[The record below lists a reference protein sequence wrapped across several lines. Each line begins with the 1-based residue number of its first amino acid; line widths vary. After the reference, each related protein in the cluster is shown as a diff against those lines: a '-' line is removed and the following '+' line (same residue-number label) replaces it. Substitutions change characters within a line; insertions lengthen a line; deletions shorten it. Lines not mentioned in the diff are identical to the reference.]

1 MLEINSPSVSVVL
14 KWIIEA
20 ILLISII
27 ELFNNSI
34 VMTFVFELP
43 YPIFDF

>member
-14 KWIIEA
+14 KWTIKA

-27 ELFNNSI
+27 EFFNNSI